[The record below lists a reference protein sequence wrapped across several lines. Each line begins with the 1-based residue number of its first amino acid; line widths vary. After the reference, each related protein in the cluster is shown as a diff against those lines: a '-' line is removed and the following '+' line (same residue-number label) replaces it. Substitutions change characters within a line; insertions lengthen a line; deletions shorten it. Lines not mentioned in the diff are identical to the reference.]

1 MEKTDLSDVREVVV
15 DYAAMPP
22 DDQWSFRR
30 GMHASGHLNVSDR
43 FLHSY
48 LMGLSL
54 VRIAGFHA
62 YMIQTFSMPFTL
74 GYCFGSELSAGQ
86 KLTIKSLEKNH
97 V

>member
-30 GMHASGHLNVSDR
+30 GMHASGHLGVSYA
-43 FLHSY
+43 FLHAY
-48 LMGLSL
+48 LMEIGLL
-54 VRIAGFHA
+54 RIAGFRSF
-62 YMIQTFSMPFTL
+62 MLQTFSRAFTL
-74 GYCFGSELSAGQ
+74 GLCYGSEMSLS
-86 KLTIKSLEKNH
+86 EKRALKTKEKQN